1 MEAIQQASIDC
12 PYCGESI
19 VILLDVSVDEQQYIE
34 DCQVCCRP
42 IVCHVRVASDGRGMV
57 EVRDENEA

>member
-1 MEAIQQASIDC
+1 MLELEETRIDC

-19 VILLDVSVDEQQYIE
+19 VILLDPSEPDDQFIE

-42 IVCHVRVASDGRGMV
+42 IILHVSIDGGEFRVVARR
-57 EVRDENEA
+57 EDE